1 MGSATDSRAS
11 QGRGESVLC
20 ARDSRWAIL
29 QMVLSF
35 PKPEYAKY
43 ALLSAD
49 RIHQN
54 CL

>member
-35 PKPEYAKY
+35 PKEYAKY
-43 ALLSAD
+43 VLLSAV
-49 RIHQN
+49 RIHQD
-54 CL
+54 CI